1 MTKYAFAIIICL
13 LGLLPQRVE
22 AQVEER
28 MLPEVEIV
36 SKDSQSTLMPRR
48 YRYRVCFKDKA
59 DSPYSLERPGEFL
72 SAKSLARRK
81 KFGLKVDQYDL
92 PVSPTYLKRLR
103 ERGFKVLHQSKW
115 NNSAVIETTD
125 TIGAEKLTEVG
136 FITSVTRVWQAPEEK
151 EETSS
156 SDFLDDL
163 YTSIVTPD
171 TAKSISPYGS
181 NPLQVAHLGVDS
193 LHTIGLQGQGVTIA
207 VIDGGFKRANRIA
220 GLRGVKIVGTKNF
233 VDTGDI
239 YATSGD
245 HGTMV
250 LSCLAAFQPFGLI
263 GTAPGAEFYLI
274 LSEDGASE
282 YPVEEDAWCAAIE
295 YADSV
300 GVDLVNSSLGYTKFD
315 TKTMNHTYQDLN
327 GRTAPCSRA
336 ASLAASRGIVVVNS
350 AGNSGD
356 DTWKLIGTPADAR
369 DILAVGAVDETGLNT
384 FFSSI
389 GPSIDGRIK
398 PDVMALGYEVRVY
411 DGEGALTQADGTSFA
426 SPLLCGGVA
435 CLMQAFPTM
444 NPTDLIHL
452 VKTSGNNTLHPD
464 NVFGYGV
471 PNLWKAYIEA
481 SKNPT
486 YSSTRQ
492 QP

>member
-1 MTKYAFAIIICL
+1 MTKHFFAFIICL
-13 LGLLPQRVE
+13 LGLLPQCAE

-28 MLPEVEIV
+28 MLPEVAIGT
-36 SKDSQSTLMPRR
+36 SGSHPALTPRLF
-48 YRYRVCFKDKA
+48 RYRVCFKDKA
-59 DSPYSLERPGEFL
+59 GSPYSLERPEEFL
-72 SAKSLARRK
+72 SAKSLARRE
-81 KFGLKVDQYDL
+81 KFGLKVDKHDL
-92 PVSPTYLKRLR
+92 PVSPAYLKLLR
-103 ERGFKVLHQSKW
+103 DRGFKVLHQSKW
-115 NNSAVIETTD
+115 NNSAIIETTD
-125 TIGAEKLTEVG
+125 TIGAESLTEVD
-136 FITSVTRVWQAPEEK
+136 FITSVARVWQAVEEK
-151 EETSS
+151 EEGSTS
-156 SDFLDDL
+156 DHLTEL
-163 YTSIVTPD
+163 YIPGSLTD
-171 TAKSISPYGS
+171 TTRSVSPYGP
-181 NPLQVAHLGVDS
+181 NPQQVGHLGVDS
-193 LHTIGLQGQGVTIA
+193 LHAVGLRGQGVTIA

-220 GLRGVKIVGTKNF
+220 GLRGVKILGTKNF

-263 GTAPGAEFYLI
+263 GTAPGAEYYLI

-300 GVDLVNSSLGYTKFD
+300 GADLVNSSLGYTRFD
-315 TKTMNHTYQDLN
+315 TKAMNHTYQDLN
-327 GRTAPCSRA
+327 GQTAPCSRA
-336 ASLAASRGIVVVNS
+336 ASLAASRGMVVVNS
-350 AGNSGD
+350 AGNSGN

-384 FFSSI
+384 FFSSL

-398 PDVMALGYEVRVY
+398 PDVTALGYEVWVY
-411 DGEGALTQADGTSFA
+411 DSEGALTQADGTSFA

-444 NPTDLIHL
+444 KPTDLIHL
-452 VKTSGNNTLHPD
+452 VKTSGHNALHPD

-471 PNLWKAYIEA
+471 PNLWKAYVEA
-481 SKNPT
+481 KKRKN
-486 YSSTRQ
+486 STIPKQ
-492 QP
+492 Q

>member
-1 MTKYAFAIIICL
+1 M
-13 LGLLPQRVE
+13 
-22 AQVEER
+22 
-28 MLPEVEIV
+28 
-36 SKDSQSTLMPRR
+36 
-48 YRYRVCFKDKA
+48 
-59 DSPYSLERPGEFL
+59 
-72 SAKSLARRK
+72 
-81 KFGLKVDQYDL
+81 
-92 PVSPTYLKRLR
+92 
-103 ERGFKVLHQSKW
+103 LHQSKW